1 MDLQS
6 LASLFATTYNPD
18 PNVQKTGGLRIGAQE
33 GTLTALLQIITSDG
47 AELATRQACSI
58 YLKNCVHTSY
68 ILPPNPRPDH
78 VPIAQSD
85 RTALKAN
92 ILPLLAAS
100 PSRSITVQ
108 LAAALKDLVA
118 HDFPHRWSSLLDIG
132 DVREVGTGVIAVLE
146 CVRAFRFRQK
156 TDVLPGIIASLFP
169 TLVTI
174 TDGMRNTSPCQ
185 PASKE
190 IPAMLHLVFKTYKS
204 AIIVST
210 FPHTSRAQSHSFTGE
225 NSCSASWGYL
235 SPWKAFQ
242 LTRKAGRDANGGRS
256 RSRRMESS
264 VDCSIEHR
272 SFGNPSQMPSPM
284 QNEYGVFAEHFV
296 TTFAPEIFKMD
307 LNQVELYVS
316 G

>member
-1 MDLQS
+1 MDYAQMDLQS

-118 HDFPHRWSSLLDIG
+118 HDFPHRWSSLLDI
-132 DVREVGTGVIAVLE
+132 
-146 CVRAFRFRQK
+146 AFRFRQK

-190 IPAMLHLVFKTYKS
+190 IPAMLHL
-204 AIIVST
+204 
-210 FPHTSRAQSHSFTGE
+210 QSSESFVH
-225 NSCSASWGYL
+225 WGKL
-235 SPWKAFQ
+235 LFRLVGISVPVEGVPTDEEGWERCEWWKV
-242 LTRKAGRDANGGRS
+242 KN
-256 RSRRMESS
+256 
-264 VDCSIEHR
+264 
-272 SFGNPSQMPSPM
+272 FGNPSQMPSPM